1 MVEKMVVGKSKLASK
16 LMGLDREQLKTLIE
30 MINARLVKQLSF
42 EEVQKFIQLDTLDD
56 CKQYLRVMLDFYFD
70 VIKSPEGR
78 KATSHI
84 EDDRNIWMQTLFSEG
99 FHFLSLLDGV
109 GYNRGIDRLNPIID
123 PSVLFSIARR
133 IYESVIAFELLFIIP
148 NSEDKRTILYNLFMA
163 HGLSERL
170 KNLDEKMRS
179 HNPERVAEEQKDIDE
194 CLKEIESTELY
205 SKLDQQ
211 TKNIIHNAFGK
222 KFRYTFKENNS
233 LEFVNYDDAD
243 NLLRI
248 KNDILKGTYSY
259 FSLHGHPSYVS
270 IFQFR
275 DAFKNDDRADTSIM
289 APHATQCVLAF
300 MSIFIVDYM
309 KLVPE
314 IKSMYDK
321 LEEPRRFAIGMYEDA
336 MRGEKK
342 FK

>member
-1 MVEKMVVGKSKLASK
+1 MEFSK
-16 LMGLDREQLKTLIE
+16 EQLKKLSDLLKSRSE
-30 MINARLVKQLSF
+30 KQLTI
-42 EEVQKFIQLDTLDD
+42 EEVQKFIQLDTIDD

-78 KATSHI
+78 KATSYI

-109 GYNRGIDRLNPIID
+109 GYNKGIDRFNPIVD
-123 PSVLFSIARR
+123 PSVLFSVARR
-133 IYESVIAFELLFIIP
+133 IYESVIAFEILFVIP
-148 NSEDKRTILYNLFMA
+148 DSEDKKAILYNLFMA

-170 KNLDEKMRS
+170 KNIDEEMRS

-194 CLKEIESTELY
+194 CLREIEGTDLY
-205 SKLDQQ
+205 SELDQQ
-211 TKNIIHNAFGK
+211 TKNIIKNAFGK
-222 KFRYTFKENNS
+222 KFRYIFKEDNS

-243 NLLRI
+243 KLLRI
-248 KNDILKGTYSY
+248 KNNMLKGTYSY

-275 DAFKNDDRADTSIM
+275 DAFNNDSRADISLM

-300 MSIFIVDYM
+300 MSFFIVDYM

-314 IKSMYDK
+314 IKTMFDK
-321 LEEPRRFAIGMYEDA
+321 FEEPRRFAIGMYEDA
-336 MRGEKK
+336 MRGEMK

>member
-1 MVEKMVVGKSKLASK
+1 MEFSK
-16 LMGLDREQLKTLIE
+16 EQLKKLSDLLKSRSE
-30 MINARLVKQLSF
+30 KQLTI
-42 EEVQKFIQLDTLDD
+42 EEVQKFIQLDTIDD

-78 KATSHI
+78 KATSYI

-109 GYNRGIDRLNPIID
+109 GYNKGIDRLNTIVD
-123 PSVLFSIARR
+123 PSVLFSVARR
-133 IYESVIAFELLFIIP
+133 IYESVIAFEILFVIP
-148 NSEDKRTILYNLFMA
+148 DSEDKKAILYNLFMA

-170 KNLDEKMRS
+170 KNIDEEMRS

-194 CLKEIESTELY
+194 CLREIEGTDLY
-205 SKLDQQ
+205 SELDQQ
-211 TKNIIHNAFGK
+211 TKNIIKNAFGK
-222 KFRYTFKENNS
+222 KFRYIFKEDNS

-243 NLLRI
+243 KLLRI
-248 KNDILKGTYSY
+248 KNNMLKGTYSY

-275 DAFKNDDRADTSIM
+275 DAFNNDSRADISLM

-300 MSIFIVDYM
+300 MSFFIVDYM

-314 IKSMYDK
+314 IKTMFDK
-321 LEEPRRFAIGMYEDA
+321 FEEPRRFAIGMYEDA
-336 MRGEKK
+336 MRGGMK

>member
-1 MVEKMVVGKSKLASK
+1 MEFSK
-16 LMGLDREQLKTLIE
+16 EQLKKLSDLLKSRSE
-30 MINARLVKQLSF
+30 KQLTI
-42 EEVQKFIQLDTLDD
+42 EEVQKFIQLDTIDD

-78 KATSHI
+78 KATSYI

-109 GYNRGIDRLNPIID
+109 GYNKGIDRLNPIVD

-133 IYESVIAFELLFIIP
+133 IYESVIAFEILFVIP
-148 NSEDKRTILYNLFMA
+148 DSEDKKAILYNLFMA

-170 KNLDEKMRS
+170 KNIDEEMRS

-194 CLKEIESTELY
+194 CLREIEGTDLY
-205 SKLDQQ
+205 SELDQQ
-211 TKNIIHNAFGK
+211 TKNIIKNAFGK
-222 KFRYTFKENNS
+222 KFRYIFKEDNS

-243 NLLRI
+243 KLLRI
-248 KNDILKGTYSY
+248 KNNMLKGTYSY

-275 DAFKNDDRADTSIM
+275 DAFNNDSRADISLM

-300 MSIFIVDYM
+300 MSFFIVDYM

-314 IKSMYDK
+314 IKTMFDK
-321 LEEPRRFAIGMYEDA
+321 FEEPRRFAIGMYEDA

>member
-1 MVEKMVVGKSKLASK
+1 MEFSK
-16 LMGLDREQLKTLIE
+16 EQLKKLSDLLKSRSE
-30 MINARLVKQLSF
+30 KQLTI
-42 EEVQKFIQLDTLDD
+42 EEVQKFIQLDTIDD

-78 KATSHI
+78 KATSYI

-109 GYNRGIDRLNPIID
+109 GYNKGIDRLNPIVD
-123 PSVLFSIARR
+123 PSVLFSVARR
-133 IYESVIAFELLFIIP
+133 IYESVIAFEILFVIP
-148 NSEDKRTILYNLFMA
+148 DSEDKKAILYNLFMA

-170 KNLDEKMRS
+170 KNIDEEMRS

-194 CLKEIESTELY
+194 CLREIEGTDLY
-205 SKLDQQ
+205 SELDQQ
-211 TKNIIHNAFGK
+211 TKNIIKNAFGK
-222 KFRYTFKENNS
+222 KFRYIFKEDNS

-243 NLLRI
+243 KLLRI
-248 KNDILKGTYSY
+248 KNNMLKGTYSY

-275 DAFKNDDRADTSIM
+275 DAFNNDSRADISLM

-300 MSIFIVDYM
+300 MSFFIVDYM

-314 IKSMYDK
+314 IKTMFDK
-321 LEEPRRFAIGMYEDA
+321 FEEPRRFAIGMYEDA
-336 MRGEKK
+336 MRGEMK

>member
-1 MVEKMVVGKSKLASK
+1 MEFSK
-16 LMGLDREQLKTLIE
+16 EQLKKLSDLLKSRSE
-30 MINARLVKQLSF
+30 KQLTI
-42 EEVQKFIQLDTLDD
+42 EEVQKFIQLDTIDD

-78 KATSHI
+78 KATSYI

-109 GYNRGIDRLNPIID
+109 GYNKGIDRLNPIVD
-123 PSVLFSIARR
+123 PSVLFSVARR
-133 IYESVIAFELLFIIP
+133 IYESVIAFEILFVIP
-148 NSEDKRTILYNLFMA
+148 DSEDKKAILYNLFMA

-170 KNLDEKMRS
+170 KNIDEEMRS

-194 CLKEIESTELY
+194 CLREIEGTDLY
-205 SKLDQQ
+205 SELDQQ
-211 TKNIIHNAFGK
+211 TKNIIKNAFGK
-222 KFRYTFKENNS
+222 KFRYIFKEDNS

-243 NLLRI
+243 KLLRI
-248 KNDILKGTYSY
+248 KNNMLKGTYSY

-275 DAFKNDDRADTSIM
+275 DAFNNDSRADISLM

-300 MSIFIVDYM
+300 MSFFIVDYM
-309 KLVPE
+309 KPVPE
-314 IKSMYDK
+314 IKTMFDK
-321 LEEPRRFAIGMYEDA
+321 FEEPRRFAIGMYEDA
-336 MRGEKK
+336 MRGEMK

>member
-1 MVEKMVVGKSKLASK
+1 MEFSK
-16 LMGLDREQLKTLIE
+16 EQLKKLSDLLKSRSE
-30 MINARLVKQLSF
+30 KQLTI
-42 EEVQKFIQLDTLDD
+42 EEVQKFIQLDTIDD

-78 KATSHI
+78 KATSYI

-109 GYNRGIDRLNPIID
+109 GYNKGIDRLNPIVD
-123 PSVLFSIARR
+123 PSVLFSVARR
-133 IYESVIAFELLFIIP
+133 IYESVIAFEILFVIP
-148 NSEDKRTILYNLFMA
+148 DSEDKKAILYNLFMA

-170 KNLDEKMRS
+170 KNIDEEMRS

-194 CLKEIESTELY
+194 CLREIEGTDLY
-205 SKLDQQ
+205 SELDQQ
-211 TKNIIHNAFGK
+211 TKNIIKNAFGK
-222 KFRYTFKENNS
+222 KFRYIFKENNS

-243 NLLRI
+243 KLLRI
-248 KNDILKGTYSY
+248 KNNMLKGTYSY

-275 DAFKNDDRADTSIM
+275 DAFNNDSRADISLM
-289 APHATQCVLAF
+289 APHATQYVLAF
-300 MSIFIVDYM
+300 MSFFIVDYM

-314 IKSMYDK
+314 IKTMFDK
-321 LEEPRRFAIGMYEDA
+321 FEEPRRFAIGMYEDA

-342 FK
+342 FKQPRK

>member
-1 MVEKMVVGKSKLASK
+1 MEFSK
-16 LMGLDREQLKTLIE
+16 EQLKKLSVIFG
-30 MINARLVKQLSF
+30 ARSENQLTI
-42 EEVQKFIQLDTLDD
+42 EEVRKFIQLDTIDD

-78 KATSHI
+78 KATSNI

-109 GYNRGIDRLNPIID
+109 GYNKGIDRLNPIVD
-123 PSVLFSIARR
+123 PSVLFSVARR
-133 IYESVIAFELLFIIP
+133 IYESVIAFEILFVIP
-148 NSEDKRTILYNLFMA
+148 DSEDKKAILYNLFMA

-170 KNLDEKMRS
+170 KNIDEEMRS

-194 CLKEIESTELY
+194 CLREIEGTDLY
-205 SKLDQQ
+205 SELDQQ
-211 TKNIIHNAFGK
+211 TKNIIKNAFGK
-222 KFRYTFKENNS
+222 KFRYIFKEDNS

-243 NLLRI
+243 KLLRI
-248 KNDILKGTYSY
+248 KNNMLKGTYSY

-275 DAFKNDDRADTSIM
+275 DAFNNDSRADISLM

-300 MSIFIVDYM
+300 MSFFIVDYM

-314 IKSMYDK
+314 IKTMFDK
-321 LEEPRRFAIGMYEDA
+321 FEEPRRFAIGMYEDA
-336 MRGEKK
+336 MRGEMK

>member
-1 MVEKMVVGKSKLASK
+1 MEFSK
-16 LMGLDREQLKTLIE
+16 EQLKKLSDLFKPKDE
-30 MINARLVKQLSF
+30 KQLTI
-42 EEVQKFIQLDTLDD
+42 EEVQKFVQLDTIDD
-56 CKQYLRVMLDFYFD
+56 CKQYLSVMLDFYFD

-78 KATSHI
+78 KATSYI

-99 FHFLSLLDGV
+99 IHFLSLLDGV
-109 GYNRGIDRLNPIID
+109 GYNKGIVRLKPIID

-148 NSEDKRTILYNLFMA
+148 NSKNKRTILYNLFMA

-222 KFRYTFKENNS
+222 KFRYVFKEDNS

-248 KNDILKGTYSY
+248 KNNILKGTYSF
-259 FSLHGHPSYVS
+259 FSLHGHPSYAS

-275 DAFKNDDRADTSIM
+275 DAFKNDNRADTSIM
-289 APHATQCVLAF
+289 APYATQCVLAF
-300 MSIFIVDYM
+300 MSIFIVDYT

-314 IKSMYDK
+314 IKVMYDN
-321 LEEPRRFAIGMYEDA
+321 LDEPRKFAIGMFEST
-336 MRGEKK
+336 MRRVKGNSKTHERTDR
-342 FK
+342 

>member
-1 MVEKMVVGKSKLASK
+1 MEFSK
-16 LMGLDREQLKTLIE
+16 EQLKKLSDSLKSRSE
-30 MINARLVKQLSF
+30 KQLTI
-42 EEVQKFIQLDTLDD
+42 EEVQKFIQLDTIDD

-78 KATSHI
+78 KATSYI

-109 GYNRGIDRLNPIID
+109 GYNKGIDRLNPIVD
-123 PSVLFSIARR
+123 PSVLFSVARR
-133 IYESVIAFELLFIIP
+133 IYESVIAFEILFVIP
-148 NSEDKRTILYNLFMA
+148 DSEDKKAILYNLFMA

-170 KNLDEKMRS
+170 KNIDEEMRS

-194 CLKEIESTELY
+194 CLREIEGTDLY
-205 SKLDQQ
+205 SELDQQ
-211 TKNIIHNAFGK
+211 TKNIIKNAFGK
-222 KFRYTFKENNS
+222 KFRYIFKEDNS

-243 NLLRI
+243 KLLRI
-248 KNDILKGTYSY
+248 KNNMLKGTYSY

-275 DAFKNDDRADTSIM
+275 DAFNNDSRADISLM

-300 MSIFIVDYM
+300 MSFFIVDYM

-314 IKSMYDK
+314 IKTMFDK
-321 LEEPRRFAIGMYEDA
+321 FEEPRRFAIGMYEDA

>member
-1 MVEKMVVGKSKLASK
+1 MEFSE
-16 LMGLDREQLKTLIE
+16 EQLRKLSGLLE
-30 MINARLVKQLSF
+30 SRPEEQLTI
-42 EEVQKFIQLDTLDD
+42 EEVQKFILLDTIDD
-56 CKQYLRVMLDFYFD
+56 CKQYLRVILDFYFD

-78 KATSHI
+78 KATSYI

-109 GYNRGIDRLNPIID
+109 GYNKGIDRLNPIVD
-123 PSVLFSIARR
+123 PSVLFSVARR
-133 IYESVIAFELLFIIP
+133 IYESVIAFELLFVIP
-148 NSEDKRTILYNLFMA
+148 DSEDKKVILYNLFMA

-170 KNLDEKMRS
+170 KNIDEEMRS

-194 CLKEIESTELY
+194 CLKEIEGTDLY
-205 SKLDQQ
+205 SELDQQ
-211 TKNIIHNAFGK
+211 TKNIIKNAFGK
-222 KFRYTFKENNS
+222 KFRYIFKEDNS
-233 LEFVNYDDAD
+233 LEFVNYYDAD
-243 NLLRI
+243 KLLGI
-248 KNDILKGTYSY
+248 KNNMLKGTYSY

-275 DAFKNDDRADTSIM
+275 DAFKNDSRADISLM

-300 MSIFIVDYM
+300 MSFFIVDYM

-314 IKSMYDK
+314 IKTMFDK

>member
-1 MVEKMVVGKSKLASK
+1 MALYCVMLEPDNK
-16 LMGLDREQLKTLIE
+16 GLLRLLDYVCSESIINNKIRPGINIGAFVSERE
-30 MINARLVKQLSF
+30 S
-42 EEVQKFIQLDTLDD
+42 
-56 CKQYLRVMLDFYFD
+56 VMLDFYFD

-78 KATSHI
+78 KATSYI

-109 GYNRGIDRLNPIID
+109 GYNKGIDRLNPIVD
-123 PSVLFSIARR
+123 PSVLFSVARR
-133 IYESVIAFELLFIIP
+133 IYESVIAFEILFVIP
-148 NSEDKRTILYNLFMA
+148 DSEDKKAILYNLFMA

-170 KNLDEKMRS
+170 KNIDEEMRS

-194 CLKEIESTELY
+194 CLREIEGTDLY
-205 SKLDQQ
+205 SELDQQ
-211 TKNIIHNAFGK
+211 TKNIIKNAFGK
-222 KFRYTFKENNS
+222 KFRYIFKEDNS

-243 NLLRI
+243 KLLRI
-248 KNDILKGTYSY
+248 KNNMLKGTYSY

-275 DAFKNDDRADTSIM
+275 DAFNNDSRADISLM

-300 MSIFIVDYM
+300 MSFFIVDYM

-314 IKSMYDK
+314 IKTMFDK
-321 LEEPRRFAIGMYEDA
+321 FEEPRRFAIGMYEDA
-336 MRGEKK
+336 MRGEMK